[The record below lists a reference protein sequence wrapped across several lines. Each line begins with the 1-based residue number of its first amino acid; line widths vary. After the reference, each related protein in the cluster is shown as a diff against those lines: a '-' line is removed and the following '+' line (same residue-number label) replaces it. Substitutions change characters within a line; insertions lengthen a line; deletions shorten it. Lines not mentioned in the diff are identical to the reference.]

1 MKPEIFEG
9 AMKFGYAIGYL
20 LTVLET
26 SDEFTPNQ
34 KFQMLR
40 LAADCMQDTVMT
52 IAEDAGMGLP
62 ARRSPV
68 RDAAD
73 RREEQPEPTEDAP
86 EERGPADAPDRP
98 DIKDIIDAINERAA
112 RRKEIGRSSPRRE
125 QPSEGPAGTA
135 VSLDIKDIID
145 DIIAENGFER
155 AVLVNL
161 KRMSGEGR

>member
-1 MKPEIFEG
+1 MKPEIFDC
-9 AMKFGYAIGYL
+9 AMDFGYAIGYL

-26 SDEFTPNQ
+26 SDVPTPNQ

-40 LAADCMQDTVMT
+40 FAADRMQDTVMT

-62 ARRSPV
+62 ARRSLV
-68 RDAAD
+68 RDAAG

-86 EERGPADAPDRP
+86 EERGPADAPGRL
-98 DIKDIIDAINERAA
+98 DIKDIIDALNERAA

-125 QPSEGPAGTA
+125 QPSEEPAGTA

-161 KRMSGEGR
+161 KRMSEEGR